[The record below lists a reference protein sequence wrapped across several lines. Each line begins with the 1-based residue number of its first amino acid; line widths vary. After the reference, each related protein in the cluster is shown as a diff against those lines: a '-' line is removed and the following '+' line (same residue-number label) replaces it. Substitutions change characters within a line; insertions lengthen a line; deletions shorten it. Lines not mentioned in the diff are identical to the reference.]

1 MSDTHTTD
9 NDDNVSK
16 TTLIISVISAVIF
29 TVSVLE
35 FTGKIKHNE
44 AKDEYP
50 VSSYQAILINKG
62 EEHLISQKPS
72 NQTAQCI
79 NGYLFIEADDDSLM
93 QGLIV
98 DYKNRGVRCQ
108 VTY

>member
-1 MSDTHTTD
+1 MSEPKTTAN
-9 NDDNVSK
+9 NDSVSK
-16 TTLIISVISAVIF
+16 STLIASVIGAVVA
-29 TVSVLE
+29 TVVALE

-79 NGYLFIEADDDSLM
+79 DGYLFIQSDDDLM

-98 DYKNRGVRCQ
+98 DYKNRGVRC
-108 VTY
+108 